1 MARAGHIV
9 KQLARELGFD
19 LVGIASA
26 EPFIEEA
33 IALRRLRDGLMA
45 GLPWYTEARVR
56 RGCHPETLLPGA
68 RSIISVAMS
77 YNTPSDEAPP
87 AGGPQG
93 RVARYACGEDY
104 HRVMKRRLRAFVEG
118 LSARLARPVRS
129 YIHVDDGPMLDRAAA
144 VRAGLGWYGKNSCLL
159 TPSHGSW
166 VLLGQAVT
174 DLELQPDTLS
184 KKSCGRCGRCIQA
197 CPTGAI
203 VAPGVIDN
211 ARCISYLT
219 IENRGPIPR
228 QLRSLVGDWAFGCDV
243 CQEVCPVNR
252 KAASAREDTLR
263 QRGLS
268 TLELT
273 SLLSMTQ
280 EQFQER
286 FRGSAI
292 KRANLAGLKRNAC
305 VVLGN
310 LGDPSAVPALSRALS
325 DAEPLVRGHAAWA
338 LGRIGGPQAHQ
349 ALTDALAHEH
359 DTSVQ
364 GEMRTAL
371 DELRADG

>member
-1 MARAGHIV
+1 MACAEHSI
-9 KQLARELGFD
+9 KQYARELGFD

-26 EPFIEEA
+26 EPFAEEA
-33 IALRRLRDGLMA
+33 VALQRLREGLMD

-56 RGCHPETLLPGA
+56 RGCHPAALLPGA
-68 RSIISVAMS
+68 RSIISVAMG
-77 YNTPSDEAPP
+77 YNAPPDEAPP
-87 AGGPQG
+87 PGLRG
-93 RVARYACGEDY
+93 RVARYVRGNDY
-104 HRVMKRRLRAFVEG
+104 HHMMKRRLRTFTEG
-118 LSARLARPVRS
+118 LSARLARPIRA
-129 YIHVDDGPMLDRAAA
+129 YIHVDDGPMLDRAVA

-166 VLLGQAVT
+166 VLLGQVVT
-174 DLELQPDTLS
+174 DLALEPDAPS
-184 KKSCGRCGRCIQA
+184 RKSCGQCVRCIQA

-228 QLRSLVGDWAFGCDV
+228 HLRPLVGDWAFGCDI

-252 KAASAREDTLR
+252 KAAPAEDEALAGH
-263 QRGLS
+263 GLAS
-268 TLELT
+268 LELT
-273 SLLSMTQ
+273 ALLTMTQ

-292 KRANLAGLKRNAC
+292 KRAKLAGLKRNAC

-310 LGDPSAVPALSRALS
+310 LGDPSAVPALVRALS
-325 DAEPLVRGHAAWA
+325 DTDPLVRGHAAWA
-338 LGRIGGPQAHQ
+338 LGRIGGPQAAA
-349 ALTDALAHEH
+349 ALSDALAREQ
-359 DTSVQ
+359 DASVR
-364 GEMRTAL
+364 E
-371 DELRADG
+371 ELRRDG

>member
-1 MARAGHIV
+1 MACAEHTV
-9 KQLARELGFD
+9 KQYARELGFD
-19 LVGIASA
+19 LVGIAAA
-26 EPFIEEA
+26 EPFAEEVV
-33 IALRRLRDGLMA
+33 ALQRLREGLMD

-56 RGCHPETLLPGA
+56 RGCHPEALLPGA

-77 YNTPSDEAPP
+77 YNAPPDEAPP
-87 AGGPQG
+87 DGELRG
-93 RVARYACGEDY
+93 RVACYARGDDY
-104 HRVMKRRLRAFVEG
+104 HRVMKRRLRTLVEG
-118 LSARLARPVRS
+118 LSARLARPIRS

-174 DLELQPDTLS
+174 NLALVPDAPS
-184 KKSCGRCGRCIQA
+184 KKSCGQCMRCIQA

-228 QLRSLVGDWAFGCDV
+228 QLRPLVGDWAFGCDI
-243 CQEVCPVNR
+243 CQEVCPDNR
-252 KAASAREDTLR
+252 KAAPAEDEALAGH
-263 QRGLS
+263 GLA
-268 TLELT
+268 TLEMA
-273 SLLSMTQ
+273 SLLTMTQ

-286 FRGSAI
+286 FRGSAV
-292 KRANLAGLKRNAC
+292 KRARLVGLKRNAC

-310 LGDPSAVPALSRALS
+310 LGDPSAVPALARALHEG
-325 DAEPLVRGHAAWA
+325 EPLVRGHAAWA
-338 LGRIGGPQAHQ
+338 LGRIATPVAKAALSEAQAS
-349 ALTDALAHEH
+349 EH
-359 DTSVQ
+359 DASVR
-364 GEMRTAL
+364 E
-371 DELRADG
+371 ELRSALEGLRGDG